1 MKVRLMR
8 QLQREVRLS
17 HDEIEDIFRFV
28 DLVMPLQPDLAEQ
41 YASEVKKVEEAQQVP
56 RIGQFEQMAEAR
68 GEARGALLA
77 LREAVWRRCNCGSR
91 GSFPELVSGCRGSTT
106 WAL

>member
-8 QLQREVRLS
+8 QLQREGRLS
-17 HDEIEDIFRFV
+17 HEEIEDIFRFV

-56 RIGQFEQMAEAR
+56 RIG
-68 GEARGALLA
+68 
-77 LREAVWRRCNCGSR
+77 
-91 GSFPELVSGCRGSTT
+91 
-106 WAL
+106 